1 LYICKNNLKKN
12 IMAVLLGGIGAA
24 RRRTESADASSEIK
38 KVLKLAF
45 PKIKF
50 SVRKRSGGNSVTI
63 EWENGPTVR
72 EVQAYT
78 KDFEM
83 GSFDGMTDMYT
94 YDNRN
99 KNIPQVKYLFYN
111 RYMSKKL
118 EEFLR
123 AEITKGWNFDNMKDW
138 EKEAA
143 IEREMRK
150 DFNST
155 SLPAGLSGFQRK
167 NIGRVKL

>member
-1 LYICKNNLKKN
+1 
-12 IMAVLLGGIGAA
+12 MAVLLGGIGAA
-24 RRRTESADASSEIK
+24 RKTESTDAGTEIR
-38 KVLKLAF
+38 KVLKIAF

-50 SVRKRSGGNSVTI
+50 SVRQRSGGNSITI
-63 EWENGPTVR
+63 DWENGPTVR

-99 KNIPQVKYLFYN
+99 KNIPQVKYLFLN

-123 AEITKGWNFDNMKDW
+123 SEITKGWNFEGMKDW
-138 EKEAA
+138 QKEAA

-155 SLPAGLSGFQRK
+155 SLPAGLAGINRRRIGF
-167 NIGRVKL
+167 VKL